1 MTSRKIN
8 RLSNSLW
15 SKTRGIQT
23 VAQATKTV
31 YLMRMKTTLKRK
43 IVMRV
48 KVAKVFIFSHKS
60 LLKIQPI

>member
-1 MTSRKIN
+1 M
-8 RLSNSLW
+8 
-15 SKTRGIQT
+15 
-23 VAQATKTV
+23 AQATKTV